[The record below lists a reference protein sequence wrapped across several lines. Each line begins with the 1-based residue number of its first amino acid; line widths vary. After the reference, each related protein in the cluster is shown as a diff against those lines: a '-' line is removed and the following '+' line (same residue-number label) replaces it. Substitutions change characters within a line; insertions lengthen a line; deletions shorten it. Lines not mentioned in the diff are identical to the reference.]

1 MWMVR
6 AGTGSEIFHEFK
18 NYNVI
23 AIGWSELGDLTNI
36 KNKSEIK
43 RLIYEKFPKDSKTQN
58 GLATGMVWKFI
69 DTIKKGD
76 YVISYNSSTRNYIIG
91 KISSNY
97 IYKPE
102 GIGDYN
108 KYVNC
113 RNVEWINEISRD
125 DLNLTSKNQLGGLLT
140 IFHIKTETKKDIL
153 NVLNGEKTE
162 TTPEETNDEEA
173 GTLKDDI
180 LNQSTELIKDLVM
193 SLDWDEME
201 ELIAGLLRAM
211 GYKTIISPAGPD
223 KGKDIIASPDGLG
236 LEDPKILVE
245 VKHRNSTMGAP
256 NIRNFMGVLQQNN
269 KGLYVSTGGFSKEAE
284 YEAERSQNP
293 ITLMDIDMLV
303 KFIIQYYDNFDND
316 ARTLIPLTKI
326 YWPLK
331 L

>member
-1 MWMVR
+1 MIR
-6 AGTGSEIFHEFK
+6 AGTGSEVIDEFK
-18 NYNVI
+18 RNNVV

-43 RLIYEKFPKDSKTQN
+43 SLMYEKFPKESNIQKGQS
-58 GLATGMVWKFI
+58 TGMVWKFI
-69 DTIKKGD
+69 NTIKEGD
-76 YVISYNSSTRNYIIG
+76 YVISYNSSTRNYLIG
-91 KISSNY
+91 KISSKY

-113 RNVEWINEISRD
+113 RNVKWTNEISRD
-125 DLNLTSKNQLGGLLT
+125 DLSLSSKNQLGSLLT
-140 IFHIKTETKKDIL
+140 VFNIKTETKKDIL
-153 NVLNGEKTE
+153 KDKKNEKQTE
-162 TTPEETNDEEA
+162 ELENEEVEA
-173 GTLKDDI
+173 LKDDT
-180 LNQSTELIKDLVM
+180 LNQSIELIKDLVM

-201 ELIAGLLRAM
+201 ELVAGLLRAM

-245 VKHRNSTMGAP
+245 VKHRKNTMSAP
-256 NIRNFMGVLQQNN
+256 NIRNFMGVLQQND

-316 ARTLIPLTKI
+316 ARTLVPLKKI

>member
-1 MWMVR
+1 M
-6 AGTGSEIFHEFK
+6 K
-18 NYNVI
+18 
-23 AIGWSELGDLTNI
+23 
-36 KNKSEIK
+36 
-43 RLIYEKFPKDSKTQN
+43 QN
-58 GLATGMVWKFI
+58 L
-69 DTIKKGD
+69 KK
-76 YVISYNSSTRNYIIG
+76 
-91 KISSNY
+91 
-97 IYKPE
+97 
-102 GIGDYN
+102 
-108 KYVNC
+108 
-113 RNVEWINEISRD
+113 
-125 DLNLTSKNQLGGLLT
+125 LMM
-140 IFHIKTETKKDIL
+140 KKQ
-153 NVLNGEKTE
+153 
-162 TTPEETNDEEA
+162 

-211 GYKTIISPAGPD
+211 GYKTIVSPAGLD